1 MKPNGQPPIQLP
13 ESQSSYNRVHRG
25 VGIQIPRPGLEQKLE
40 DRQAENRCD
49 QYHRLLVRLLGFG
62 SKQRPCRKQSRKNQC
77 DPDRLFE
84 RQEVLVIL
92 ALGLD
97 DAAHPGR
104 DLVMGPFG
112 LMLEEIP
119 FIVPAKSAV
128 IVVDDLFP
136 TQMPEQPVRAVGL
149 EADLSLFQI
158 GLVPGFVGP
167 EIPGVVVIFG
177 PVHPVAVGF
186 VVEAHHQVMGHAD
199 GLAGV
204 DFKMQGRLH
213 RLGVQQHPQGK
224 APGRKAQAQR
234 DAPQLFKTPTVKQRT
249 QFHEHHGDEH
259 NHRLGLDA
267 VPGEGGKAQKRPPDN
282 FCPGFCRLARHLIA
296 ANRHQRKDNARGIGI
311 SHDDPWGQPR
321 EQQGG

>member
-40 DRQAENRCD
+40 NRQAENRCD

-92 ALGLD
+92 ALGLN

-104 DLVMGPFG
+104 DPVVGPFG
-112 LMLEEIP
+112 LAVKEIP
-119 FIVPAKSAV
+119 FVVPAKSPVVV
-128 IVVDDLFP
+128 IDQLLAA
-136 TQMPEQPVRAVGL
+136 QMPEQPVGAVGL
-149 EADLSLFQI
+149 EALPGHFQI
-158 GLVPGFVGP
+158 GLVAGRIGP

-177 PVHPVAVGF
+177 AVHPVAVDF
-186 VVEAHHQVMGHAD
+186 VIEPHHQIMGHAD

-213 RLGVQQHPQGK
+213 RLGVQQHPQDK
-224 APGRKAQAQR
+224 APGHKTQAQR

-296 ANRHQRKDNARGIGI
+296 ANRHQRKDNARGIGVG
-311 SHDDPWGQPR
+311 DNDPRGQAR
-321 EQQGG
+321 Q